1 MTRLKF
7 VPLIHMVKFDDENLS
22 HCVKKPN
29 TRYLERLIINAEYV
43 STVQRPN
50 EDHVSHRLYQ
60 ISMPPQY
67 VAFDQKGTFHCADV
81 SGKFYVFVGGTC
93 FIKNVIRISE
103 LICLPVCG
111 LE

>member
-1 MTRLKF
+1 MKIYHTASER
-7 VPLIHMVKFDDENLS
+7 S
-22 HCVKKPN
+22 N

-67 VAFDQKGTFHCADV
+67 VAFDQKGTFHCLDV

-103 LICLPVCG
+103 LSCLHVCD